1 MAKVVNKSNSTIWI
15 GRKSIK
21 PGESTEL
28 TDKELEFSGVKAL
41 LKSGEL
47 EVVEE
52 KKKIK
57 KK

>member
-1 MAKVVNKSNSTIWI
+1 MA
-15 GRKSIK
+15 IK